1 MRIAHAISLEA
12 EMGEKT
18 PSKIRILQ
26 ILDTLD
32 VGGAEAQMLAVLSRL
47 PSDRYEVRVAWLRG
61 RGELAPEFNAAGIR
75 TFRLRMHSPV
85 EPDLAARVLRVLR
98 SFRPHIVHTHLFLA
112 DLVGGLLSRLSEVPV
127 LVTTRH
133 IEEEALRSP
142 VSAFAARR
150 LVGVFDRVVVVSNAV
165 ARFLSKTLGLRDDRM
180 RLIPYGFPPRKGL
193 PENGQNGLRA
203 ALGLPPDSRL
213 VTMVGSLTRRKGV
226 DDLLR
231 AASLIRDAVPQARF
245 LLVGRGDRRRELEEI
260 ARLLDLKETVRF
272 LGFRRDVQEILA
284 GSDLLVL
291 PSHWEGFGLV
301 LLEAMNAGL
310 PVVGTRRG
318 AIPEVIQDGET
329 GLLVPP
335 KDPEAL
341 ATALIRLLRH
351 PDRARAM
358 GRLGLSRLRREF
370 DMDRAVKAHD
380 DLYVELLR
388 EKGFR

>member
-1 MRIAHAISLEA
+1 MA
-12 EMGEKT
+12 ERA
-18 PSKIRILQ
+18 PAKIRILQ
-26 ILDTLD
+26 FLDTLD

-47 PSDRYEVRVAWLRG
+47 PSNRYEVRVAWLRG

-98 SFRPHIVHTHLFLA
+98 EFRPHIVHSHLFFA
-112 DLVGGLLSRLSEVPV
+112 DLVGGLLSQLSAVPV

-142 VSAFAARR
+142 AAAFAARR

-165 ARFLSKTLGLRDDRM
+165 ARFLSKTLNLREHRM

-213 VTMVGSLTRRKGV
+213 VTMVGSLTPRKGV

-245 LLVGRGDRRRELEEI
+245 LLVGRGDQRRELEET
-260 ARLLDLKETVRF
+260 ARLLDLNETVRF

-301 LLEAMNAGL
+301 LLEAMNASL

-318 AIPEVIQDGET
+318 AIPEVVRDGET

-335 KDPEAL
+335 KDPQAL
-341 ATALIRLLRH
+341 ATALIRLLSH
-351 PDRARAM
+351 PEHARAM
-358 GRLGLSRLRREF
+358 GRAGLSRLRREF
-370 DMDRAVKAHD
+370 DMDRAVRAHD

-388 EKGFR
+388 EKGFS